1 MYDTGNPKSVLH
13 DKLEG
18 WGGEG
23 SVGEGF
29 RREGT
34 HVCLLPIH
42 VDVWQKPSQ
51 YCKVIILKINKFK
64 INEKGEVTTYPIEI
78 QRVIRDYYKQLCANK
93 IVNL

>member
-1 MYDTGNPKSVLH
+1 M
-13 DKLEG
+13 
-18 WGGEG
+18 W
-23 SVGEGF
+23 
-29 RREGT
+29 GT
-34 HVCLLPIH
+34 HEYLWSIH

-64 INEKGEVTTYPIEI
+64 INEKGEFTTYPIEI

>member
-13 DKLEG
+13 DNLEG

-42 VDVWQKPSQ
+42 LDVWQKPS
-51 YCKVIILKINKFK
+51 
-64 INEKGEVTTYPIEI
+64 
-78 QRVIRDYYKQLCANK
+78 
-93 IVNL
+93 